1 MTSRYCDSRCQISR
15 GGAGPW
21 DDQHENF
28 SNIRQAHKNCPGFQ
42 IGTRNLKG
50 KENWGHT
57 EIEKAF
63 TDCLISN
70 WDECLH
76 IVTASVKDSNKIC
89 LISQRFKK

>member
-42 IGTRNLKG
+42 IGTRKLKG

-63 TDCLISN
+63 TNCLISN
-70 WDECLH
+70 WEKWLDA
-76 IVTASVKDSNKIC
+76 VTAAAMNSNTDR
-89 LISQRFKK
+89 LDLQRSRT